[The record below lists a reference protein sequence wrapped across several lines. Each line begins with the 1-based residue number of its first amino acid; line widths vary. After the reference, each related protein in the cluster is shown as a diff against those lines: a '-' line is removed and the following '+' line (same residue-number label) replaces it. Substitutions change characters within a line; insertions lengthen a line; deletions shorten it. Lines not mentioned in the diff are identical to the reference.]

1 MNKGVKIMKSMIDV
15 YELLKSFG
23 TYVYTRDRVGDLA
36 LIEDEIKELYK
47 ARMIEQKDYQT
58 ALLLIRQELTKL
70 KASER

>member
-1 MNKGVKIMKSMIDV
+1 MKSMIDV